1 MNNNITEQTPIEQLD
16 ATYKKCSQC
25 GAELKGPYKFCPKCG
40 KEIASTTNE
49 PLPVPPV
56 TKVVVTPNNFNPI
69 YNNSEEELLNKFIDQ
84 ELKKA
89 GIEPDKKIVT
99 SDILKRKNI
108 FTIIF
113 TVLVFVYISL
123 IFFHFP
129 MKTYIIG
136 LIILLIYCK
145 YTKKYDFMTYLKKE
159 IKGRPGEKISNIV
172 MSAKNS
178 IVEDNL
184 KKVRPLMIFAAFLL
198 PLLIFKDPRIMYEK
212 TNGGYNVRFYTFGLT
227 NFTTASI
234 PETYKKENV
243 VGLRGNTFSNM
254 YFLKKVS
261 LPDTITEIR
270 GQAFKNDKHLK
281 NITLPNKL
289 EYLGGGAFSNCTSL
303 TEISLPDTLTYMGGE
318 TFSHASSLS
327 KVELSENLTEIRG
340 NSFEYC
346 TSLSE
351 IRIPDNV
358 ERIGGHAFFG
368 ASALANVELTP
379 NSKLNE
385 IGSSAF
391 RECNSLYSITI
402 PKNISVNERAF
413 KDSPTNIN
421 YFGEINY
428 GHLID
433 SGKYKYDTFDYL
445 YQGVETKIGKSYPT
459 VNVENVT
466 LKIDSVNVLNG
477 GNEFNIKYSG
487 PNGELTFTLSQA
499 VPYKVIN
506 ENLAVEI
513 SGEEMFRRTSAIS
526 IRLYYN

>member
-1 MNNNITEQTPIEQLD
+1 
-16 ATYKKCSQC
+16 
-25 GAELKGPYKFCPKCG
+25 
-40 KEIASTTNE
+40 
-49 PLPVPPV
+49 
-56 TKVVVTPNNFNPI
+56 
-69 YNNSEEELLNKFIDQ
+69 
-84 ELKKA
+84 
-89 GIEPDKKIVT
+89 
-99 SDILKRKNI
+99 
-108 FTIIF
+108 
-113 TVLVFVYISL
+113 
-123 IFFHFP
+123 
-129 MKTYIIG
+129 
-136 LIILLIYCK
+136 
-145 YTKKYDFMTYLKKE
+145 
-159 IKGRPGEKISNIV
+159 
-172 MSAKNS
+172 
-178 IVEDNL
+178 
-184 KKVRPLMIFAAFLL
+184 
-198 PLLIFKDPRIMYEK
+198 
-212 TNGGYNVRFYTFGLT
+212 
-227 NFTTASI
+227 
-234 PETYKKENV
+234 
-243 VGLRGNTFSNM
+243 M

-303 TEISLPDTLTYMGGE
+303 TEISLPNTLTYMGGE

-445 YQGVETKIGKSYPT
+445 YQGVETKIGKNYPT

-466 LKIDSVNVLNG
+466 LKIESVNVLNG

>member
-1 MNNNITEQTPIEQLD
+1 
-16 ATYKKCSQC
+16 
-25 GAELKGPYKFCPKCG
+25 
-40 KEIASTTNE
+40 
-49 PLPVPPV
+49 
-56 TKVVVTPNNFNPI
+56 
-69 YNNSEEELLNKFIDQ
+69 
-84 ELKKA
+84 
-89 GIEPDKKIVT
+89 
-99 SDILKRKNI
+99 
-108 FTIIF
+108 
-113 TVLVFVYISL
+113 
-123 IFFHFP
+123 

-136 LIILLIYCK
+136 LIILLIYYK
-145 YTKKYDFMTYLKKE
+145 YTKRYDFMTYLKKE

-254 YFLKKVS
+254 HFLKKVS

-459 VNVENVT
+459 INVENVT